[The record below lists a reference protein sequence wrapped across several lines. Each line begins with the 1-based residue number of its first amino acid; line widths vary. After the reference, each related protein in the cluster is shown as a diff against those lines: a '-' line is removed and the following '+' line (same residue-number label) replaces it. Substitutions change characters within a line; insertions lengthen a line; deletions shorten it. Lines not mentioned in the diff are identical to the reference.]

1 MDIISE
7 SEQAE
12 AMRWYVMRDLKRRN
26 SRNPAYSMLGEA
38 GFEVFTPMKWEVFT
52 SRGRKVRERVPY
64 VQDLL
69 FVHSDRESLDRVVS
83 KTGTLQYR
91 FVRGGSYCQPMV
103 VSDREMERFIAAVG
117 STDNPV
123 YYLPGELTP
132 SMVGRAVRII
142 GGPLDGYEGNLLS
155 VRGSREKRLIVEL
168 PEFFSAGVEVD
179 PEYIELIKQP

>member
-1 MDIISE
+1 MSIDTE
-7 SEQAE
+7 NGHTEE
-12 AMRWYVMRDLKRRN
+12 AYWYVMRDLKRRN
-26 SRNPAYSMLGEA
+26 AKNPAYSMLEDA
-38 GFEVFTPMKWEVFT
+38 GFEVFTPMKWEVCT

-69 FVHSDRESLDRVVS
+69 FVHSDRGRLDKVVS
-83 KTGTLQYR
+83 RTGTLQYR

-103 VSDREMERFIAAVG
+103 VANREMERFIAAVG
-117 STDNPV
+117 TTDSPV

-155 VRGSREKRLIVEL
+155 VRGSRTKRLIVEL

-179 PEYIELIKQP
+179 PEYIELVRQP